1 MKEFRSVIV
10 DDNNIKI
17 LDGSTGSTGIYDINK
32 KKYVAY

>member
-17 LDGSTGSTGIYDINK
+17 LDGSTVIYDINK

>member
-17 LDGSTGSTGIYDINK
+17 LDGSTGIYDINK
-32 KKYVAY
+32 KKYVSY